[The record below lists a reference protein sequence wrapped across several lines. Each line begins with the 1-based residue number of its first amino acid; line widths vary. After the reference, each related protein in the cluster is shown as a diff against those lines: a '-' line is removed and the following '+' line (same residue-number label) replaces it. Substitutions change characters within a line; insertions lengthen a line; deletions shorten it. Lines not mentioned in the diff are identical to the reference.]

1 MQNFEVTI
9 TEVEENPEDS
19 PIVGWVRVPVRL
31 RYFPGRKKNWLG
43 FMESHAAR
51 LSANGKKIAD
61 VSVSP
66 VGKVAWDAPDENI
79 TLTLSPGDYGQAM
92 GEMLGE
98 VSKLKIRKE
107 NPDVSIQ
114 EGTGEAEGV

>member
-1 MQNFEVTI
+1 MRDFEVTV
-9 TEVEENPEDS
+9 TEVEENTEDL
-19 PIVGWVRVPVRL
+19 PIIGWVRVPVRL
-31 RYFPGRKKNWLG
+31 RYFRGRKKNWLG
-43 FMESHAAR
+43 LMESHAAT

-61 VSVSP
+61 VSISP
-66 VGKVAWDAPDENI
+66 VGEVAWDAPDERI
-79 TLTLSPGDYGQAM
+79 TLTLSLGDYGQAM

-114 EGTGEAEGV
+114 EGTGETEGV